1 MSKMQ
6 IVFTPYRVQY
16 GANGPKADAVRLSAE
31 SGSHYYAVSLTAD
44 GNKYFSVD
52 AKPVPALP
60 KTPYCAALD
69 KAYREIVFLLSRY
82 LHAGETERRALFW
95 EIKEAIK

>member
-1 MSKMQ
+1 MNKVQ
-6 IVFTPYRVQY
+6 IAFTPYRVQY
-16 GANGPKADAVRLSAE
+16 CANGPKTDAVRLSAE

-52 AKPVPALP
+52 AKPVPELP

-69 KAYREIVFLLSRY
+69 KAYHETVFLLSRY